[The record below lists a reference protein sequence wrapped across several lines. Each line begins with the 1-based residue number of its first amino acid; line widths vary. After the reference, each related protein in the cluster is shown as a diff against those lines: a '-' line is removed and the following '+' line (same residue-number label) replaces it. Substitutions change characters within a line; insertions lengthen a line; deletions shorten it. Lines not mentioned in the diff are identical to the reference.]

1 MKSRSLAVSKFLAHL
16 LCSLILNS
24 YFMDDNIIKY
34 NDAVQQRQNE
44 SPDAAIIGQ
53 VSGRLYDGV
62 VEIIDNARKQVAVYV
77 NFQMSMTFW
86 NVGSFII
93 NDMEYQAYSAYG
105 QKILATLSQKLMARY
120 GKGYTYS
127 ALTRMMNVAKLYGNK
142 EMFATLSQTLTWS
155 HFIELITIKDDTKR
169 LFYQQMSIAEHW
181 SVNQMRCKQD
191 EMAYERSLIAVKPDD
206 AIVSTLERIT
216 PQHVEAD
223 VVLKSSYVFDFLGLS
238 GCYSE
243 DELEDA
249 IARQLENFILELGQ
263 GFAFLERQKRFTID
277 GTDYYLDLLFYHRKL
292 KCLVAID
299 LKLGK
304 FKPQYKGQMELYL
317 KYMQKYDMQEGEN
330 PPIGLLLCSE
340 GNTEHIELM
349 MLGEEQIKVAQYLTC
364 LPDKQWFIDKLN
376 RSILIAKE
384 NKVCGV

>member
-1 MKSRSLAVSKFLAHL
+1 M
-16 LCSLILNS
+16 
-24 YFMDDNIIKY
+24 
-34 NDAVQQRQNE
+34 
-44 SPDAAIIGQ
+44 
-53 VSGRLYDGV
+53 
-62 VEIIDNARKQVAVYV
+62 
-77 NFQMSMTFW
+77 
-86 NVGSFII
+86 
-93 NDMEYQAYSAYG
+93 
-105 QKILATLSQKLMARY
+105 
-120 GKGYTYS
+120 
-127 ALTRMMNVAKLYGNK
+127 
-142 EMFATLSQTLTWS
+142 
-155 HFIELITIKDDTKR
+155 LITG
-169 LFYQQMSIAEHW
+169 
-181 SVNQMRCKQD
+181 
-191 EMAYERSLIAVKPDD
+191 
-206 AIVSTLERIT
+206 IVLG
-216 PQHVEAD
+216 PY
-223 VVLKSSYVFDFLGLS
+223 VLDFLGLS

-243 DELEDA
+243 DELENA

-330 PPIGLLLCSE
+330 SPIGLLLCSE

-364 LPDKQWFIDKLN
+364 LPDKQWFVDKLN

-384 NKVCGV
+384 NKV

>member
-1 MKSRSLAVSKFLAHL
+1 MKSLANL

-24 YFMDDNIIKY
+24 YLMDNIIKY

-62 VEIIDNARKQVAVYV
+62 VEIIDKARKQVAVYV
-77 NFQMSMTFW
+77 NVQTSMTFW

-142 EMFATLSQTLTWS
+142 EMFATLSQKLTWS

-223 VVLKSSYVFDFLGLS
+223 VVLKSSYVLDFLGLS

-243 DELEDA
+243 DELENA

-330 PPIGLLLCSE
+330 SPIGLLLCSE

-364 LPDKQWFIDKLN
+364 LPDKQWFVDKLN

-384 NKVCGV
+384 NKV